1 MLLNIL
7 IAISLSM
14 DAFALSLV
22 YGNLNIS
29 KKDICVLSTIVGLY
43 HLFMPILGMYFG
55 EYISNFIL
63 IDHNIIMFIILFIVG
78 IEMIIEAFKKE
89 NNIKN
94 MKLVEQL
101 LFGFAVSID
110 SFSIGIGLKYIS
122 NDYIS
127 GPITFSIAS
136 ALFTFIGLKIG
147 KYMNTKIG
155 NISRLFGGILLI
167 VLAITYL

>member
-22 YGNLNIS
+22 YGNFNIS

-127 GPITFSIAS
+127 GPITFSLVS

-155 NISRLFGGILLI
+155 NISRLFGGIILI

>member
-22 YGNLNIS
+22 YGNFNIS

-127 GPITFSIAS
+127 GPITFSLVS